1 MDKPIRNMGE
11 SVRARLLTISRERGQ
26 PFELLLTRFA
36 LERLLY
42 RISQTG
48 HRERFVLKGAM
59 LMTSWFDDPYRPTRD
74 LDLLGYGESS
84 PEAML
89 LAFREILAISNDDG
103 LNFDASA
110 LRADPIREATA
121 YGGLR
126 LRTTATLAGARI
138 PVLVDIGFGDA
149 VEPAPEEIEL
159 PVLLDFP
166 APRLRAYAR
175 ETVIAEKF
183 HAMTEFGHANSRM
196 KDYYDV
202 WLLAQTHRFD
212 DDRLAQA
219 ISATFARRG
228 TVIPQEIP
236 DALSKEFSAAATRR
250 QQWAAFAQDLAAS
263 LPAFETVIGDLAAF
277 LMPVARLAQ
286 QRNSPRG

>member
-1 MDKPIRNMGE
+1 MDKPIRNLGE

-26 PFELLLTRFA
+26 PFELLLTRYA

-42 RISQTG
+42 RISQTR

-59 LMTSWFDDPYRPTRD
+59 LMTAWFDDPHRPTRD
-74 LDLLGYGESS
+74 LDLLGYGEPS

-89 LAFREILAISNDDG
+89 RAFGEILAVKNDDG
-103 LNFDASA
+103 LTFDTSA
-110 LRADPIREATA
+110 LRADPIREATE

-126 LRTTATLAGARI
+126 LRTTATLASARI

-149 VEPAPEEIEL
+149 AEPAPEEIEL

-166 APRLRAYAR
+166 APKLRAYAR

-183 HAMTEFGHANSRM
+183 HAMTEFGRANSRM

-202 WLLAQTHRFD
+202 WLLARTHRFD
-212 DDRLAQA
+212 DARLAGA
-219 ISATFARRG
+219 IAATFARRG
-228 TVIPQEIP
+228 TMIPQEIP
-236 DALSKEFSAAATRR
+236 DALSKEFAADTMRR
-250 QQWAAFAQDLAAS
+250 QQWAAFVLDLAVPT
-263 LPAFETVIGDLAAF
+263 PAFETVVGDVAAF

-286 QRNSPRG
+286 PRTKPAG